1 MNKNERTKNMK
12 SSKTKKAISLLLT
25 GVMATSVATAADLSY
40 NADTSSGATA
50 TVAHSEKNDNGDV
63 DISASFSFSGNQKS
77 YDVGIDLL
85 DTLGNSVYSYKT
97 RITLGNKDVKL
108 PIAFSVSGASAVESA
123 KLTAYADKTAM
134 TVYASPNGT
143 ASASG
148 TAENPTTLA
157 NAIAIAETAT
167 SEFNTSATVI
177 LKSGRYEISQ
187 TQAIDYDGELP
198 LTVKAEEEGKV
209 YFSSG
214 KTINGSSFRALTDTE
229 KAMFPE
235 SARESIK
242 AFDLSSIDCSLSFKC
257 EYSDVAKDYPKS
269 YDYAPIYTTLY
280 ANGVKASYAKLPK
293 SGWYEDATSLW
304 GDDISQITV
313 NNFKFSSP
321 NIGNWSNYNEA
332 WVRGYFAVEWSIC
345 TGVPKDIA
353 DGTISLARYYSGHF
367 KPSDFLGYY
376 TSKTNTNKK
385 WMIYNLPEALTDA
398 GEYVIKDNILYYLPK
413 TGENLSETTLLLN
426 TNKNTML
433 NLTGSEKLKLSG
445 ITFESTAGYF
455 IEGTNLNNVQIT
467 DCIFRNNTAN
477 AINVTGEKLLI
488 KSCEFYNVDG
498 QPLSISGGNVNT
510 LTSSDNVVENCYFH
524 DINEISRTGAGAVAL
539 GGVGVTLKHNKI
551 KDTPHL
557 AISYS
562 GNNHVIEYNEITDC
576 NTDHVGDAGLIYS
589 GNNLSNLGTV
599 IKNNYFHDTWCG
611 LGAVYYDDRLSH
623 QTTEGNVFE
632 NFLGDSGSAWFVHGG
647 VNNKF
652 VNNIC
657 VNIPKGAGVRDTNLV
672 TTANVVNVN
681 DEDDVKSVEINY
693 WDTKWFKNGEAND
706 YKLQN
711 EGTNHF
717 LGHLLGYTVNGVG
730 TYLGV
735 DYTSNAWQSAYGSTL
750 SYINNKTN
758 RNAEGTVVTGNSFV
772 GLTGALGDNT
782 AGDSTIWTIY
792 YKYNPEGSKGML
804 ISDLAQCTDN
814 TENLSSVDNLSDS
827 AKTLYNDVTT
837 NAGLYK

>member
-1 MNKNERTKNMK
+1 MK

-40 NADTSSGATA
+40 TADMSSGATA
-50 TVAHSEKNDNGDV
+50 SVAHSEKNDNGDI

-97 RITLGNKDVKL
+97 RITLGNKDVEL

-134 TVYASPNGT
+134 TVYASPNGS

-148 TAENPTTLA
+148 TASEPTTFA

-177 LKSGRYEISQ
+177 LKSGRYEFSD
-187 TQAIDYDGELP
+187 TQAIAYDGELP

-214 KTINGSSFRALTDTE
+214 LTLNGSSFRALSETE

-235 SARESIK
+235 STRESIK
-242 AFDLSSIDCSLSFKC
+242 AFDLSAVGCSLNFECKQNSLGYYPTS
-257 EYSDVAKDYPKS
+257 YS
-269 YDYAPIYTTLY
+269 YAPIYTTLY
-280 ANGVKASYAKLPK
+280 TNGVKASYAKFPK

-304 GDDISQITV
+304 GNDIDQITV
-313 NNFKFSSP
+313 NNFKFSSQSV
-321 NIGNWSNYNEA
+321 GDWANYDEA
-332 WVRGYFAVEWSIC
+332 WVRGYFAVEWAIC
-345 TGVPKDIA
+345 TGVPKEITDNG
-353 DGTISLARYYSGHF
+353 DGTKTISLERYYSGHF
-367 KPSDFLGYY
+367 KPSDFLEYY
-376 TSKTNTNKK
+376 TSETNTNKK
-385 WMIYNLPEALTDA
+385 WMIYNLPEALTDE

-413 TGENLSETTLLLN
+413 TGENLSEMSLLLN

-433 NLTGSEKLKLSG
+433 NLTGSQKLKLSG

-455 IEGTNLNNVQIT
+455 IEGANLDTVQVT

-477 AINVTGEKLLI
+477 AINVTGENLLI

-510 LTSSDNVVENCYFH
+510 LTSSKNVVENCYFH
-524 DINEISRTGAGAVAL
+524 DINEISRTGAGAVSL

-551 KDTPHL
+551 EDTPHL

-562 GNNHVIEYNEITDC
+562 GNNHVIEYNEITNC
-576 NTDHVGDAGLIYS
+576 NIDHVGDAGLIYS
-589 GNNLSNLGTV
+589 GNDLSNLGTV

-632 NFLGDSGSAWFVHGG
+632 NFSGDTGSAWFVHGG

-672 TTANVVNVN
+672 TTANVVNVT
-681 DEDDVKSVEINY
+681 DASDVKEAEINY

-706 YKLQN
+706 YKLEN

-730 TYLGV
+730 TYEGV
-735 DYTSNAWQSAYGSTL
+735 AYTSSVWQSAYGSTL

-772 GLTGALGDNT
+772 GLTGTLGDNT
-782 AGDSTIWTIY
+782 DGDSTIWTICY
-792 YKYNPEGSKGML
+792 TRTYGYDGMK
-804 ISDLAQCTDN
+804 ISDISECTGN
-814 TENLSSVDNLSDS
+814 TSNLSSVDNLSDS
-827 AKTLYNDVTT
+827 AKTLYNDVKT